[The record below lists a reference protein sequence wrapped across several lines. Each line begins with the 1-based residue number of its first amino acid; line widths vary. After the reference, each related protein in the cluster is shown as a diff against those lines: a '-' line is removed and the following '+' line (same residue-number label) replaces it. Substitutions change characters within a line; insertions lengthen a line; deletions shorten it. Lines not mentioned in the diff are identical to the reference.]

1 MCMKML
7 ANPFDKS
14 MSKRSKWTTS
24 LVTTSSLIINFMNH
38 MWLGYR
44 IMQTITFY
52 QCFSHNLGSL
62 TITKFMDIGNFLIEV
77 EEIIIC
83 MKEFPH
89 VLQMFFPFSISSEF
103 WNQLLHSIQIQIHQF
118 IDLVTSLFP
127 NNWHFEK
134 NYLLIWA
141 SCCSTLP
148 MTFYLFFSYHV
159 PIWFSTSHYYLYQ
172 FQI

>member
-24 LVTTSSLIINFMNH
+24 LVTTSNLIINFMNH
-38 MWLGYR
+38 MWLGDR

-141 SCCSTLP
+141 SCCSALP
-148 MTFYLFFSYHV
+148 MTFYLFFSYRV